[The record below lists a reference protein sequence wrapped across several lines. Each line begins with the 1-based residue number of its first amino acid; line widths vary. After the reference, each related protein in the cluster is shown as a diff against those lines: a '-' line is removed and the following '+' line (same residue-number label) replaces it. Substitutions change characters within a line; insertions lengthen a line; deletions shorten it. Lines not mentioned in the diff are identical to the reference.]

1 MNIKQLDA
9 FLAVAQSRSF
19 TQAARLLGLAQPTV
33 TARIKTLEQ
42 ILDAPLLDRTAGG
55 AQLTPAGRRL
65 HDYACRI
72 VRLSELARNSV
83 AEPADQAPPLAI
95 GAAECIT
102 TYRLVPLIEYLHLR
116 HGGLGVSLR
125 GLDDDPVSLVREER
139 VDCAFFIGPRPAT
152 PDVRHRALRRES
164 LCLVAAPSHPLAG
177 RAVGSAAEFA
187 AETLVCAHRWSG
199 YQRALEAEL
208 AASGVPAGG
217 VLALG
222 SVDAVKRGVGE
233 GIGIA
238 LLPSVAVRDELRE
251 GLLGAIRWRP
261 PFEVFSQCV
270 WRRGLDDD
278 PSFATVLDAARQ
290 VLAEGE
296 AADGAAMLRPAC

>member
-33 TARIKTLEQ
+33 TARIKALEQ

-72 VRLSELARNSV
+72 VRLSELAQHCV
-83 AEPADQAPPLAI
+83 AEPTDRTHPLAI

-116 HGGLGVSLR
+116 HGGLGVSLH

-152 PDVRHRALRRES
+152 PDVHHRTLRRES
-164 LCLVAAPSHPLAG
+164 LSLVAAPSHPL
-177 RAVGSAAEFA
+177 VGTVVVSAAEFA
-187 AETLVCAHRWSG
+187 AQTLVCAHRLSS
-199 YQRALEAEL
+199 YQRCLEAEL
-208 AASGVPAGG
+208 AVTGEPGGG

-222 SVDAVKRGVGE
+222 SIDAVKRGVGE

-238 LLPSVAVRDELRE
+238 LLPTVAVRDELRE
-251 GLLGAIRWRP
+251 GLLGRIGWRP

-290 VLAEGE
+290 VLAEDE
-296 AADGAAMLRPAC
+296 AADSAALRPAC